1 MKLPLIKKYCFS
13 FHKTNSKF
21 LLLQKKKRMKKEIDK
36 CEHLLRSIYDANCKA
51 EAFSDSSHSVKE
63 VEKFKKSY

>member
-1 MKLPLIKKYCFS
+1 
-13 FHKTNSKF
+13 
-21 LLLQKKKRMKKEIDK
+21 MKKEIDK
-36 CEHLLRSIYDANCKA
+36 SEHLLRSIYDANCKA